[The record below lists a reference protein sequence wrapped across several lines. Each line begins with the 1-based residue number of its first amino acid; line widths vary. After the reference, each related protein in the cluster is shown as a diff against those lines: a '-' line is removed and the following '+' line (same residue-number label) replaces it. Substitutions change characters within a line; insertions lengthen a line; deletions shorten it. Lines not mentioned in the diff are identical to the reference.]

1 MKKMLVVATAI
12 VFAIQIVVIS
22 LTTLGLYVQNEMYRF
37 YNDVGIAVALT
48 FFCAYPII
56 IYFLVQRDQLISMN
70 TVLKRAEKRAKK
82 ADIAKSAFIAN
93 MSHEIR
99 TPLNGVM
106 GMAELMVN
114 SELNE
119 KQKMFAEVIQNSSI
133 SLLMIV
139 NDLLDFSKIESDQLM
154 LDPAPF
160 NLADVVEDTVQFFAP
175 QFEQKSIE
183 LIVRISPDIP
193 VQIVGDKVR
202 LGQILINLL
211 RNAIK
216 FTEIGYVL
224 VDVSGTFVDNG
235 SKFELTIS
243 VEDTGIGISA
253 ENCNTIFE
261 KFTQADT
268 SATRLHSGAGLGL
281 SISSSLVKL
290 MNGRIGVDSK
300 LGDGSTFWVDIK
312 FPVHGDGVKKQ
323 MANFDIAGSK
333 VLIVDDSSVNRSIL
347 VEQLTQWGII
357 VDEAA
362 NGLDAMTLLTCAKDA
377 GKGYN
382 LVLLD
387 HQMPIMSG
395 GDVAKEIR
403 LDTHLADLP
412 IIILSSVDEA
422 GAEQSFE
429 ALNITS
435 FLAKPVRSSQL
446 HYQLSMA
453 LRGRKKVTD
462 ADYDSLFIDEFGN
475 AGECLVENTANER
488 IDVLVAED
496 NDVNQIVFTQIL
508 QATNWRFKIA
518 SDGAQAVEYYKLYRP
533 KLILMDISMPI
544 MNGHEACRAIRKM
557 ERENEYMVGAPII
570 AVTAHAV
577 KGDRQKCLDAGM
589 DDYITKPVSPEV
601 LEKKIDLW
609 MAEIVEREF
618 SAEQDAMLLA

>member
-22 LTTLGLYVQNEMYRF
+22 LTTLGLYVQNEMHRF

-48 FFCAYPII
+48 FICAYPII
-56 IYFLVQRDQLISMN
+56 IYFLVQRDRLISMN
-70 TVLKRAEKRAKK
+70 AVLVEAEKRAKK

-106 GMAELMVN
+106 GMADLIVN

-119 KQKMFAEVIQNSSI
+119 KQKMFAEVIQNSSA

-139 NDLLDFSKIESDQLM
+139 NDLLDFSKIESDQLI

-160 NLADVVEDTVQFFAP
+160 DLADVVEDTAQFFAP
-175 QFEQKSIE
+175 QFEQKSVE

-202 LGQILINLL
+202 LGQILINLM
-211 RNAIK
+211 RNAVK
-216 FTEIGYVL
+216 FTETGYVL
-224 VDVSGTFVDNG
+224 VDVSGTFVDND
-235 SKFELTIS
+235 SNFELTIS

-261 KFTQADT
+261 KFSQADT
-268 SATRLHSGAGLGL
+268 SSTRLHNGAGLGL

-312 FPVHGDGVKKQ
+312 FPVHGDGEKKQ

-333 VLIVDDSSVNRSIL
+333 VLIVDDNSVNRSIL
-347 VEQLTQWGII
+347 VEQLTQWGI
-357 VDEAA
+357 VADEAA
-362 NGLDAMTLLTCAKDA
+362 NGLDAMTLIMSAEDF

-395 GDVAKEIR
+395 ADVAKEIR
-403 LDTHLADLP
+403 LDTQLTDLP

-422 GAEQSFE
+422 GAEQTFD

-435 FLAKPVRSSQL
+435 FLAKPVCTSQL

-453 LRGRKKVTD
+453 LRGQKKMKET
-462 ADYDSLFIDEFGN
+462 ASNILFEDEFGEI
-475 AGECLVENTANER
+475 GEYLAEDAAVKR
-488 IDVLVAED
+488 IDILVAED

-508 QATNWRFKIA
+508 QATDWRFEIA

-533 KLILMDISMPI
+533 KLVLMDISMPI
-544 MNGHEACRAIRKM
+544 MNGYEACRAIRKM

-589 DDYITKPVSPEV
+589 DDYIAKPVSPEV
-601 LEKKIDLW
+601 LEKKIDHW